1 MRGSQYD
8 FNWLNEAM
16 LKRKA
21 NYANVICIET
31 VDPFRLSQTKAFLSH
46 PSKGYGDA
54 EIYYMDR
61 WMGLCK
67 VDKQNGNLKSVKR
80 SAGGGYDQ
88 GISNSISEIR
98 DALLYM
104 DDVLKKRKAVLILH
118 DLDANREEEKDRDL
132 ISALR
137 NWTYDSSIICSNSL
151 IILICRDASMVLD
164 PLTMERIAIVRPPIG
179 TTEERETIIRDQWA
193 KLIRNPQ
200 DKSWISLLVQTTSGL
215 NIHQIKTVLCETYYK
230 TGGFSVEMV
239 KGLKT
244 EFIQRSGM
252 LEIEEPDS
260 TGFNAVGGYEVV
272 KEFVRNTIIKVLLE
286 PERAKRFMLRI
297 PRGIILFG
305 PPGTGK
311 TLFARAL
318 AREVNLPF
326 INLRVENL
334 LSPYLGV
341 SGYKFREAIQLIEQ
355 MSPAIVFIDEI
366 DRLGKR
372 RGDVNDGAS
381 EETRRVFNQVLEWL
395 GKKERKSIIIGTT
408 NRPSDLDEAFRVGRI
423 DYWIPVLYPDRDARV
438 AITKVHLQGT
448 PLSEDAIGRIANRTE
463 GFTGAE
469 IEELIHRARRI
480 AFVEG
485 GDVLTEEHVNRA
497 LDSFR
502 IDKHKRDNEKERF
515 LEMAEEFT
523 NDLELLSKLRGGQI
537 APAWCH

>member
-1 MRGSQYD
+1 MMAETYD
-8 FNWLNEAM
+8 FKWLGDVI
-16 LKRKA
+16 LKRRA
-21 NYANVICIET
+21 NYANVVCIET

-46 PSKGYGDA
+46 SKDYKNTQ
-54 EIYYMDR
+54 IYYIDR
-61 WMGLCK
+61 WNGLSK
-67 VDKQNGNLKSVKR
+67 VDKQTGNLNPVKR
-80 SAGGGYDQ
+80 GAGGGYDK
-88 GISNSISEIR
+88 GVSNQISEIR

-104 DDVLKKRKAVLILH
+104 DDILKKKKAVLILH
-118 DLDANREEEKDRDL
+118 DLDADREEEKDRDM

-137 NWTYDSSIICSNSL
+137 NWTYDSSITYSGSL

-164 PLTMERIAIVRPPIG
+164 PLTIDRIPIIRPPLA
-179 TTEERETIIRDQWA
+179 TARERALMIRDQWG
-193 KLIRNPQ
+193 KLINQPQ
-200 DKSWISLLVQTTSGL
+200 DESGINILVQTTTGL
-215 NIHQIKTVLCETYYK
+215 NIHQLKTVLCETYYRSRR
-230 TGGFSVEMV
+230 FSVETI
-239 KGLKT
+239 KRLKT
-244 EFIQRSGM
+244 EFIERTGL
-252 LEIEEPDS
+252 LEIEEPDPA
-260 TGFNAVGGYEVV
+260 GFNAVGGYEVV
-272 KEFVRNTIIKVLLE
+272 KEFVKDTIIKVLLE
-286 PERAKRFMLRI
+286 TERAKRFILRI

-341 SGYKFREAIQLIEQ
+341 SGHRFREAIQLIEQ

-423 DYWIPVLYPDRDARV
+423 DYWIPILYPDRDART
-438 AITKVHLQGT
+438 AIIRVHLEGT
-448 PLSEDAIGRIANRTE
+448 PLSEDAIRRIADHTE

-469 IEELIHRARRI
+469 IEELIQRARRI
-480 AFVEG
+480 AFRG
-485 GDVLTEEHVNRA
+485 SGDVLTEEHVDTA
-497 LDSFR
+497 LRSFR
-502 IDKHKRDNEKERF
+502 IDKSQRERDQERF
-515 LEMAEEFT
+515 LKMAEKFT
-523 NDLELLSKLRGGQI
+523 NDLELLSKLRGEHLS
-537 APAWCH
+537 PAWCH